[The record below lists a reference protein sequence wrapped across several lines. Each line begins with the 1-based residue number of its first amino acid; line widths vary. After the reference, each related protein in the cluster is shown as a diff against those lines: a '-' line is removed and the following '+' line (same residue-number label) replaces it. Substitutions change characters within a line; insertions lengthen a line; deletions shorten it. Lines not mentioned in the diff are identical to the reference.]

1 MAARENRSAVGLGK
15 GKTMHESNGAEFA
28 TARLVTLLR
37 PGTALDLGR
46 APASGQTTELR
57 KSTTEHEKGSNSMTE
72 QERQRLIEYG
82 GDPDGPHPLPYSA
95 YPKAVDV
102 AHHGLQSLPTPLPL
116 VDFARTKP
124 YRSSRYS
131 TVLATELT
139 KDQLLQMA
147 WVIAT
152 GFARREPQ
160 ARHLRPPKHPPA
172 GLMEARHTDPFGT
185 DPFGSWDTETQ
196 MYWIVRLTALTD
208 PTSPKGAFEINEE
221 TLAQSLAILD
231 GEGWVIGA
239 AFNETMPPLDVEPP
253 FREDD
258 PFLDTVVSV
267 WEPVYGALGAQDAAA
282 LRALSERYP
291 EFREAYVQGKVSH
304 HILIARSDDLPK
316 EDTFELVAA
325 GAERCRTLGYEYVV
339 TEATNQWTGAAFE
352 ALGGVRVHFAPFQA
366 KPAVRKSDEPLDGVV
381 TSSDGFLADK
391 DSGGMFYVIRL
402 A

>member
-1 MAARENRSAVGLGK
+1 MTEEKR
-15 GKTMHESNGAEFA
+15 
-28 TARLVTLLR
+28 LR
-37 PGTALDLGR
+37 PVEEGR
-46 APASGQTTELR
+46 DPA
-57 KSTTEHEKGSNSMTE
+57 
-72 QERQRLIEYG
+72 
-82 GDPDGPHPLPYSA
+82 GPRDLPYSA

-102 AHHGLQSLPTPLPL
+102 AHHGLQPLPTSLPL
-116 VDFARTKP
+116 VDFARAKP
-124 YRSSRYS
+124 YRSSRYT

-139 KDQLLQMA
+139 KEQLLQMA

-185 DPFGSWDTETQ
+185 DLFGSWDTETQ
-196 MYWIVRLTALTD
+196 MYWIVRLTVLTD
-208 PTSPKGAFEINEE
+208 PTSLGDHIEVDEE
-221 TLAQSLAILD
+221 TLAQSLGILD
-231 GEGWVIGA
+231 GEGRVIGA
-239 AFNETMPPLDVEPP
+239 AFNQTMPPLDVEPP

-267 WEPVYGALGAQDAAA
+267 WEPVYGALGAQDATA
-282 LRALSERYP
+282 LTALSERYRA
-291 EFREAYVQGKVSH
+291 FREAYAQGKVSH
-304 HILIARSDDLPK
+304 HILIARSDDLAK
-316 EDTFELVAA
+316 GDTFELVAA

-339 TEATNQWTGAAFE
+339 TEATNKWTGAAFE
-352 ALGGVRVHFAPFQA
+352 ALGGVRVHFAPFLVQE
-366 KPAVRKSDEPLDGVV
+366 AVRKSNEPLEDVV